1 MNSVCL
7 HFNVMELTT
16 DFSDYIHQ
24 SEAKR
29 KFNPCVYETNT
40 EHCAVAYYKGNYFM
54 HAFFVRFVSKY

>member
-24 SEAKR
+24 SEAK
-29 KFNPCVYETNT
+29 NTTYGTNT
-40 EHCAVAYYKGNYFM
+40 AYNSFKNDLKKLETYYLYR
-54 HAFFVRFVSKY
+54 HRS